1 MREVSEQIDL
11 RGIPCPR
18 NTAKALMFLEALD
31 DDMISLIII
40 DDGEPLNNFLE
51 SLELETGY
59 RIEAK
64 EQQGNFWNLY
74 ILKEGP

>member
-1 MREVSEQIDL
+1 MREVEEKIDL

-31 DDMISLIII
+31 DGAESLIII

-51 SLELETGY
+51 SLEIETGY
-59 RIEAK
+59 IIQEK
-64 EQQGNFWNLY
+64 EQNGNAWNLLV
-74 ILKEGP
+74 LKEG